1 MTKTILFISTMLFS
15 LNTFATLNYPLL
27 EQQASTLL
35 CETEPK
41 KCVKFSVQKGRQ
53 TLGPFVVD
61 GITLPADAK
70 RDADSQRA
78 MLGAN
83 LYVKEDGSVGAITSS
98 DVTLP
103 TIAKKKSATDAVVII
118 LSADPLPINT
128 DGDAKINVPL
138 PVGTD

>member
-1 MTKTILFISTMLFS
+1 MHQGSNY
-15 LNTFATLNYPLL
+15 LNDGSGSNPPAIWD
-27 EQQASTLL
+27 
-35 CETEPK
+35 
-41 KCVKFSVQKGRQ
+41 
-53 TLGPFVVD
+53 D

-70 RDADSQRA
+70 READSQRA

-83 LYVKEDGSVGAITSS
+83 LYVKEDGSVGVITSS
-98 DVTLP
+98 DATLP

-128 DGDAKINVPL
+128 GGDAKINVPL